1 MRNIMLWDIL
11 IFVRKEE
18 KLDRNQSII
27 FIFENLI
34 FLIILGVNFVFFV
47 IIFIYVCNKVK
58 NVCFFILSVEEKNIK
73 NLDINFDFY

>member
-27 FIFENLI
+27 FFFENLI

>member
-1 MRNIMLWDIL
+1 MINIMLWDIL